1 MGTLSHFEPQQ
12 QQFFMNS
19 MNSKRNDSG
28 GEARRIIE
36 AAAKLIKS
44 DIKDWE
50 LKRMFI
56 HQRKKY
62 NLQQRHCIP
71 ANVPANS
78 DCR

>member
-19 MNSKRNDSG
+19 MNSKRNDSD

-44 DIKDWE
+44 DIKD
-50 LKRMFI
+50 LGT
-56 HQRKKY
+56 RKDVYPSKEE
-62 NLQQRHCIP
+62 I
-71 ANVPANS
+71 
-78 DCR
+78 